1 MSGRFIYYNDPEC
14 LAQVNKSNQVDA
26 PVGEGWINF
35 TNLHCII
42 KGFEDDP
49 VVALIRRISEN
60 WICFALVIFG
70 IVGNLI
76 SLYVLSKHRQ
86 RQKLRTILILLRTLA
101 VVDTLVLV
109 SIFLVRTLRYI
120 GPREYIAFFTRVY
133 PYLYPTVYVLRLMN
147 TWMTV
152 LLTIDRYVAVCKPL
166 HAQRL
171 CTVRRTYIQVAV
183 VVVLSV
189 LVCVPRYFEYYI
201 R

>member
-1 MSGRFIYYNDPEC
+1 MSGRYIYYQDPVC
-14 LAQVNKSNQVDA
+14 LSQQNKSHESAVN
-26 PVGEGWINF
+26 ESWFNSSFF
-35 TNLHCII
+35 TCLR
-42 KGFEDDP
+42 KGYEDDP
-49 VVALIRRISEN
+49 MVTMLRNISEI
-60 WICFALVIFG
+60 WICFPLVIFG

-101 VVDTLVLV
+101 LVDTLVLI
-109 SIFLVRTLRYI
+109 SIFLVRSLRYI
-120 GPREYIAFFTRVY
+120 GPRDYIAVFTRIY
-133 PYLYPTVYVLRLMN
+133 PYLYPTAYVLRLMN

-171 CTVRRTYIQVAV
+171 CTVRKTYLQVAIV
-183 VVVLSV
+183 VILSI
-189 LVCVPRYFEYYI
+189 LICVPRYFEYYI